1 MTNDIITMPKL
12 TRIEREAKL
21 REMRNGKIERRYL
34 LGLVVDYKRKR
45 LFEPQFPMP
54 RELAE
59 VLLVIVDKTMGS
71 ASWRQYSDDWKEEFR
86 GRAIEHVLKYAHNFN
101 PIKSETGKTNDPYY
115 YFSRMI
121 TNAFI
126 QSWRKCK
133 TYTDDNVLLNHDLL
147 YNDNNWDGEQ
157 TNQNDVHTVTP
168 NIDALDWGNFQ

>member
-54 RELAE
+54 R
-59 VLLVIVDKTMGS
+59 
-71 ASWRQYSDDWKEEFR
+71 DWKEEFR